1 MVGLS
6 MLPTLQWNAM
16 NVIQLDQISKTFGL
30 GNGSTNALNGVTLN
44 VPKGEFLVIMGPS
57 GSGKSSLLN
66 IIGLLDQPDEGEYK
80 LDGHDVAFLSQ
91 RRRAKIRR
99 NHIGFIFQN
108 FNLIGRMNILE
119 NVSLPLLYRGVSTL
133 KRYERASEILK
144 YLGIQEKEYY
154 LPNQLSG
161 GQLQRAAIAR
171 AMVNRPSIVLAD
183 EPTGNL
189 DTAATKIIMAA
200 LKEIHAAGNT
210 IVMVT
215 HNPDLAAYGDRV
227 IKMIDGKI
235 DEEFIGTS
243 ITKELEEQRKEA
255 AEIVETATNNAIEAK
270 RSQSM
275 MGKVGSSKMQK
286 AKSKKT
292 PAVKSNVDKK
302 RTATKKTPVK
312 RKANK

>member
-1 MVGLS
+1 
-6 MLPTLQWNAM
+6 M
-16 NVIQLDQISKTFGL
+16 NVIELDSISRTFGL
-30 GNGSTNALNGVTLN
+30 GNGATNALRGVSLT

-66 IIGLLDQPDEGEYK
+66 IIGLLDQPDDGEYK
-80 LDGHDVAFLSQ
+80 LNNRDVAFLSQ

-108 FNLIGRMNILE
+108 FNLIGRMTVLE
-119 NVSLPLLYRGVSTL
+119 NVSLPLLYKGISTV

-144 YLGIQEKEYY
+144 YLGIQEREYY

-189 DTAATKIIMAA
+189 DTKATKLIMAA
-200 LKEIHAAGNT
+200 LKEIHEAGNT
-210 IVMVT
+210 IIMVT

-227 IKMIDGKI
+227 IKMLDGKI
-235 DEEFIGTS
+235 EEVLTGAS
-243 ITKELEEQRKEA
+243 LKKELNAQRKEA
-255 AEIVETATNNAIEAK
+255 AEVVEAATSTAIEP
-270 RSQSM
+270 
-275 MGKVGSSKMQK
+275 QK
-286 AKSKKT
+286 KPKKT
-292 PAVKSNVDKK
+292 IQKKTAAKVVKKSPAKKK
-302 RTATKKTPVK
+302 RAKK
-312 RKANK
+312 

>member
-1 MVGLS
+1 
-6 MLPTLQWNAM
+6 M
-16 NVIQLDQISKTFGL
+16 NVIELTEISRVFGL
-30 GNGSTNALNGVTLN
+30 GNGATRALKGVNLS

-57 GSGKSSLLN
+57 GSGKSTLLN
-66 IIGLLDQPDEGEYK
+66 IIGLLDQPDDGEYK
-80 LDGHDVAFLSQ
+80 LDGRDVAFLSQ

-119 NVSLPLLYRGVSTL
+119 NVSLPLLYKGIATI
-133 KRYERASEILK
+133 KRYERASEILR

-189 DTAATKIIMAA
+189 DTKATKIIMAA
-200 LKEIHAAGNT
+200 LREIHEAGNT

-227 IKMIDGKI
+227 IKMLDGRI
-235 DEEFIGTS
+235 TEELTGSS
-243 ITKELEEQRKEA
+243 ITKDLQEQKKEA
-255 AEIVETATNNAIEAK
+255 EEIVKAATSLAVRKPRRRKAAH
-270 RSQSM
+270 
-275 MGKVGSSKMQK
+275 SKQIRDNKK
-286 AKSKKT
+286 AKKTGSRRKGAKK
-292 PAVKSNVDKK
+292 
-302 RTATKKTPVK
+302 
-312 RKANK
+312 

>member
-1 MVGLS
+1 MY
-6 MLPTLQWNAM
+6 AM
-16 NVIQLDQISKTFGL
+16 NVIELDQISRTFGL
-30 GNGSTNALNGVTLN
+30 GNGSTKALKGVSLT

-57 GSGKSSLLN
+57 GSGKSTLLN

-80 LDGHDVAFLSQ
+80 LDGRDVAFLSQ

-108 FNLIGRMNILE
+108 FNLIGRMNVLE
-119 NVSLPLLYRGVSTL
+119 NVSLPLLYKGSATV

-189 DTAATKIIMAA
+189 DTAATKLIMAA
-200 LKEIHAAGNT
+200 LKEIHEAGNT

-227 IKMIDGKI
+227 IKVVDGKI
-235 DEEFIGTS
+235 VEEFTGAQL
-243 ITKELEEQRKEA
+243 TKELKEQKKEA
-255 AEIVETATNNAIEAK
+255 EEIVVSAKNKAIGPQKK
-270 RSQSM
+270 RR
-275 MGKVGSSKMQK
+275 G
-286 AKSKKT
+286 KKT
-292 PAVKSNVDKK
+292 AKKITSKS
-302 RTATKKTPVK
+302 TKKK
-312 RKANK
+312 SGGKK

>member
-1 MVGLS
+1 
-6 MLPTLQWNAM
+6 M
-16 NVIQLDQISKTFGL
+16 NVIELDQVSRTFGL
-30 GNGSTNALNGVTLN
+30 AEGATNALKNVSLV
-44 VPKGEFLVIMGPS
+44 VPKGEFLIIMGPS
-57 GSGKSSLLN
+57 GSGKSTLLN

-80 LDGHDVAFLSQ
+80 LSGRDVAFLSQ

-119 NVSLPLLYRGVSTL
+119 NVSLPLMYKGVSTL

-189 DTAATKIIMAA
+189 DTAATKVIMAA
-200 LKEIHAAGNT
+200 LREIHEAGNT

-215 HNPDLAAYGDRV
+215 HNPDMAAYGDRV
-227 IKMIDGKI
+227 IKMLDGKI
-235 DEEFIGTS
+235 IEEFTGS
-243 ITKELEEQRKEA
+243 AITKELSEQRKEA
-255 AEIVETATNNAIEAK
+255 TEIVEAAK
-270 RSQSM
+270 NITVTPPRRSKNTKKPRA
-275 MGKVGSSKMQK
+275 KVNTKAKTKTRTKKKTSSK
-286 AKSKKT
+286 
-292 PAVKSNVDKK
+292 
-302 RTATKKTPVK
+302 
-312 RKANK
+312 RKVRR

>member
-1 MVGLS
+1 
-6 MLPTLQWNAM
+6 M
-16 NVIQLDQISKTFGL
+16 NVIKLEQISRTFGL
-30 GNGSTNALNGVTLN
+30 GNGSTKALDDITLE

-57 GSGKSSLLN
+57 GSGKSTLLN

-80 LDGHDVAFLSQ
+80 LNNKDVAFLRQ
-91 RRRAKIRR
+91 RKRAKIRG

-108 FNLIGRMNILE
+108 FNLIGRMNVLE
-119 NVSLPLLYRGVSTL
+119 NVSLPLLYKGVSTV

-189 DTAATKIIMAA
+189 DTSATKVIMAA
-200 LKEIHAAGNT
+200 LQEIHQAGNT
-210 IVMVT
+210 IIMVT

-227 IKMIDGKI
+227 IKMVDGRVE
-235 DEEFIGTS
+235 EEFTGEELKAELQEQKKDAE
-243 ITKELEEQRKEA
+243 TKVAPAK
-255 AEIVETATNNAIEAK
+255 NNAIESQPRKKRRKNSKNK
-270 RSQSM
+270 RST
-275 MGKVGSSKMQK
+275 KKTAQK
-286 AKSKKT
+286 TSPQKTVIKKDKQTAGKSKKK
-292 PAVKSNVDKK
+292 V
-302 RTATKKTPVK
+302 TK
-312 RKANK
+312 

>member
-1 MVGLS
+1 
-6 MLPTLQWNAM
+6 M
-16 NVIQLDQISKTFGL
+16 NVIQLDQISRTFGL
-30 GNGSTNALNGVTLN
+30 GNGATSALNGISLT
-44 VPKGEFLVIMGPS
+44 VPKGEFLIVMGPS
-57 GSGKSSLLN
+57 GSGKSTLLN

-80 LDGHDVAFLSQ
+80 LDDKDVAFLSQ

-119 NVSLPLLYRGVSTL
+119 NVSLPLLYRGVSTV

-189 DTAATKIIMAA
+189 DTQATKIIMAA
-200 LKEIHAAGNT
+200 LKEIHEAGNT
-210 IVMVT
+210 IIMVT

-227 IKMIDGKI
+227 IKMLDGKVV
-235 DEEFIGTS
+235 EEFTGAS
-243 ITKELEEQRKEA
+243 KSKELKEQKKEA
-255 AEIVETATNNAIEAK
+255 EEIVASAK
-270 RSQSM
+270 NL
-275 MGKVGSSKMQK
+275 SSKSKTKKNSTAKPKK
-286 AKSKKT
+286 APTKKKVVTKKSSKKG
-292 PAVKSNVDKK
+292 KK
-302 RTATKKTPVK
+302 K
-312 RKANK
+312 